1 MSKLKRSCFYI
12 LLSLGL
18 STTACN
24 GHGDNTKNEDAVLK
38 KPPFAALTDSI
49 NGGAADKAG
58 LYFRRGDLLSRNDL
72 HELAAN
78 DYEKAWKLRPDETTG
93 IRYASTLSIISR
105 PQAAIRLLEDCRKRF
120 PNNTGFSNMLA
131 DLYMQVGQTRQALQL
146 YNDMLRTD
154 SMDFEAWYEKGL
166 LQEKTQDTA
175 GALVSLR
182 KAYALQPVNTYAL
195 ELAYIYAETRNAA
208 AIGLCDEVLRKDS
221 THGLID
227 PLFIKGIYY
236 ANTGQ
241 GKQAIVQFDS
251 CIRRDWKFTDAY
263 REKGIILFHQNK
275 YAEALEVFQMTIKV
289 SNTYPDGY
297 FWIGRCYEAT
307 GHKEEALLFYQR
319 ALALDKDFTEAR
331 ERIQRL
337 K

>member
-1 MSKLKRSCFYI
+1 MSKFGRSCFYI

-24 GHGDNTKNEDAVLK
+24 GHGGNAKEENAVLK

-49 NGGAADKAG
+49 DRDAGDKAG
-58 LYFRRGDLLSRNDL
+58 LYFRRGDLLSRNNL

-78 DYEKAWKLRPDETTG
+78 DYEKAWELHPDEVTG
-93 IRYASTLSIISR
+93 LRYASTLSIISR
-105 PQAAIRLLEDCRKRF
+105 PQDAIRLLEDCRKKF
-120 PNNTGFSNMLA
+120 PDNVGFSNMLG
-131 DLYMQVGQTRQALQL
+131 DLYVQVGQTKQALQL
-146 YNDMLRTD
+146 YNDMLLAD
-154 SMDFEAWYEKGL
+154 SANFEAWYEKGL
-166 LQEKTQDTA
+166 LQEETHDTA
-175 GALVSLR
+175 GAVISLR

-195 ELAYIYAETRNAA
+195 GLAYLYAESRNAA
-208 AIGLCDEVLRKDS
+208 ALGLCDEVLRKDS
-221 THGLID
+221 THELID

-236 ANTGQ
+236 ANIGQ

-251 CIRRDWKFTDAY
+251 CVGRDWKFTDAY
-263 REKGIILFHQNK
+263 REKGIVLFHQGK
-275 YAEALEVFQMTIKV
+275 YSEALDVFQMAVRV
-289 SNTYPDGY
+289 SNTYADGY

-307 GHKEEALLFYQR
+307 GHKEEATLFYQR